1 MQSALPANATYPARS
16 ERSDPALRVDSLQA
30 GWAQNTHKGRHPGR
44 RKAACC
50 DQGSGSSSSGRAGAR
65 YAFVP
70 RCAGTTR
77 TWLCTGKSPERRKPV
92 VLFCCRA
99 TEITP
104 TRSNAPC
111 LHGSILHMK
120 VPTNR
125 SPGNL
130 QEIQQLS
137 RHSPSLAS
145 KLGSLHHHPVLKT
158 NLPPPTAQPFL
169 QRSTGGAT

>member
-1 MQSALPANATYPARS
+1 M
-16 ERSDPALRVDSLQA
+16 
-30 GWAQNTHKGRHPGR
+30 
-44 RKAACC
+44 
-50 DQGSGSSSSGRAGAR
+50 
-65 YAFVP
+65 
-70 RCAGTTR
+70 
-77 TWLCTGKSPERRKPV
+77 

-137 RHSPSLAS
+137 RHSPSFF
-145 KLGSLHHHPVLKT
+145 GVG
-158 NLPPPTAQPFL
+158 
-169 QRSTGGAT
+169 RGAHTTIPC